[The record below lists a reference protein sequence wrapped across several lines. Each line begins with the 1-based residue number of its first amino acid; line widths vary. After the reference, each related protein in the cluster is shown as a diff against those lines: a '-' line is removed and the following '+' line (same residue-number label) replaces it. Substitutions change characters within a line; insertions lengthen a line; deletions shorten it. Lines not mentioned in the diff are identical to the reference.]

1 MKPHLG
7 TLVALLGIVVA
18 ASLPAEPRRAITQGE
33 FAVLLVQFLKLE
45 PEREWTADGAVEALE
60 SSGIEPG
67 AGWSAGEPLTESVL
81 VELIRPAQMPVL
93 TPDPE
98 RQVTRL
104 EAMAV
109 FHRIRNLYSRSFF
122 PNRTPSGTTLTGIE
136 GAKGHPAPGGPR
148 VE

>member
-1 MKPHLG
+1 MKPHIG

-45 PEREWTADGAVEALE
+45 PEREWTAKHAVETLE
-60 SSGIEPG
+60 SSGIEPNS
-67 AGWSAGEPLTESVL
+67 GWSSDEPLTESVL

-109 FHRIRNLYSRSFF
+109 FHRMQNLYSRSFV
-122 PNRTPSGTTLTGIE
+122 PNRTPSGIPLTGIE
-136 GAKGHPAPGGPR
+136 GAKGHPATGGGPA
-148 VE
+148 E